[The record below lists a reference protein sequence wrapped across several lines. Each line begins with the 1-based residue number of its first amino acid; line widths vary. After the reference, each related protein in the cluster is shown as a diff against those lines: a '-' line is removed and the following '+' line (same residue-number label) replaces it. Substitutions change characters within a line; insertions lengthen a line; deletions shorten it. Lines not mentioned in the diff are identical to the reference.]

1 MNRPPK
7 TKLIVALGGALLAA
21 SASLSHAA
29 GLGKLSIN
37 SALGQPLSAEI
48 ELVSLQ
54 PGEFEAI
61 AARVASPESYGEA
74 KIDYSP
80 LLRQV
85 KFVTARRADGRPV
98 LRVSSS
104 APINEPFLDMLVE
117 VTWPSGRLLR
127 EYPILLDPPGF
138 AEARLAP
145 AVPAAP
151 VVAPVA
157 APVAEPPPAVP
168 QASAE
173 PATAPGTEPATAPGA
188 EPGTTPSGETAA
200 TPAPAETAAPAPTET
215 VKPAAETGPG
225 PSAKAEAPADSYG
238 PVKRGDT
245 LNKIASEVKP
255 DSVSLEQML
264 VALYRE
270 NRTAFINNNMNQLKT
285 GQILRVPSADD
296 TGKISQGEARK
307 EISVQVADWKAYRE
321 QLAGAAAS
329 APAKPGASSNEAS
342 GKIAVAKPDKPAP
355 AAASADQ
362 LKIAKMDSAAGKPGS
377 AGAKGGTQD
386 QLNALKEEA
395 IARENQLKEANS
407 RVTDLEKQIKDMRK
421 LMELKG
427 AAPSS
432 KAPDAKVPAPAVVP
446 PKAAEPP
453 KPAAETKG
461 VAPTPVKPGEPAKP
475 VDAKTP
481 NVLPAD
487 SKSAGAVKPAD
498 TKPAEVKPADTKPA
512 PPAKAAVKAPPP
524 PEPSILDMIQDNA
537 ILIGGAISVLCFG
550 GLFAFMRRKK
560 KSSNGGPTSQ
570 LMNTSSIMPSDLKP
584 NTVTGNRAGG
594 LVDTGN
600 SSFLTDFDKTGPG
613 TIDTDEVD
621 PVAEAEVYI
630 AYGRDAQAEEILKE
644 AMTRDKSRHE
654 IALKL
659 LEIYHARKSTQA
671 FETVAR
677 QLKDSIGPDH
687 PIWAKAAAMGASID
701 PANSLYGGQAYA
713 ATGVFAAGGAG
724 MVAAAAS
731 DDRAAA
737 PPDLDF
743 DLGFT
748 DSAASPTAASKPI
761 DITSANTDQPAAGS
775 MDFDLDLNS
784 STPEVAPVAAKAGG
798 LDFDLALS
806 ASAPVGNPA
815 PAAAVAAESS
825 GFDFDLSALSLD
837 APAATPKA
845 EATVAVP
852 AAAMSLGDLS
862 LDLDAPADAGS
873 SGASAVATKLELA
886 KAYIEIG
893 DSDGAKEIL
902 TEVAREGSTAQQD
915 EAKKILAGL

>member
-1 MNRPPK
+1 M
-7 TKLIVALGGALLAA
+7 
-21 SASLSHAA
+21 
-29 GLGKLSIN
+29 
-37 SALGQPLSAEI
+37 
-48 ELVSLQ
+48 
-54 PGEFEAI
+54 
-61 AARVASPESYGEA
+61 
-74 KIDYSP
+74 
-80 LLRQV
+80 
-85 KFVTARRADGRPV
+85 
-98 LRVSSS
+98 
-104 APINEPFLDMLVE
+104 
-117 VTWPSGRLLR
+117 
-127 EYPILLDPPGF
+127 
-138 AEARLAP
+138 
-145 AVPAAP
+145 
-151 VVAPVA
+151 
-157 APVAEPPPAVP
+157 
-168 QASAE
+168 
-173 PATAPGTEPATAPGA
+173 
-188 EPGTTPSGETAA
+188 
-200 TPAPAETAAPAPTET
+200 
-215 VKPAAETGPG
+215 
-225 PSAKAEAPADSYG
+225 
-238 PVKRGDT
+238 
-245 LNKIASEVKP
+245 
-255 DSVSLEQML
+255 
-264 VALYRE
+264 
-270 NRTAFINNNMNQLKT
+270 
-285 GQILRVPSADD
+285 
-296 TGKISQGEARK
+296 
-307 EISVQVADWKAYRE
+307 
-321 QLAGAAAS
+321 
-329 APAKPGASSNEAS
+329 
-342 GKIAVAKPDKPAP
+342 AVAKPDKPAP

-446 PKAAEPP
+446 PRAARPPNLGGEPR
-453 KPAAETKG
+453 G
-461 VAPTPVKPGEPAKP
+461 VPPTPVNPGEPAKP

-570 LMNTSSIMPSDLKP
+570 FMNTSSIMPSDLKP

-671 FETVAR
+671 FETVAKELR
-677 QLKDSIGPDH
+677 GSIGPDH

-701 PANSLYGGQAYA
+701 PANSLYGGPAFSPTRA
-713 ATGVFAAGGAG
+713 FAARGAG
-724 MVAAAAS
+724 LGVPPAPTGG
-731 DDRAAA
+731 AAA
-737 PPDLDF
+737 PPRVHF
-743 DLGFT
+743 SIVFSG
-748 DSAASPTAASKPI
+748 
-761 DITSANTDQPAAGS
+761 
-775 MDFDLDLNS
+775 
-784 STPEVAPVAAKAGG
+784 
-798 LDFDLALS
+798 
-806 ASAPVGNPA
+806 PA
-815 PAAAVAAESS
+815 P
-825 GFDFDLSALSLD
+825 L
-837 APAATPKA
+837 
-845 EATVAVP
+845 
-852 AAAMSLGDLS
+852 
-862 LDLDAPADAGS
+862 
-873 SGASAVATKLELA
+873 
-886 KAYIEIG
+886 
-893 DSDGAKEIL
+893 
-902 TEVAREGSTAQQD
+902 
-915 EAKKILAGL
+915 